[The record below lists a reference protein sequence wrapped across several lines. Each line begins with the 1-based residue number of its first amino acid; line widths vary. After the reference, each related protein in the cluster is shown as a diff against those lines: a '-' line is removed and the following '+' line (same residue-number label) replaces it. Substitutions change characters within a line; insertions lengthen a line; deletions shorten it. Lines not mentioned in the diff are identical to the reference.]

1 MELLASNTL
10 TALKSTAPIDTKLK
24 HLTEL
29 KAEIKHRHCP
39 EHAVAPLFDA
49 IRISL
54 ATPHLTDAGFSIL
67 GHLMKRLELQDQ
79 DSLLQA
85 QGIRT
90 YPCLLERLADQKDRI
105 RQRALQ
111 AFTDFHSVSPPD
123 VEQYVRDHALT
134 NRHPKTKE
142 AGMQWVISI
151 RSEKNIPFRTFVP
164 NIVDCLEEAD
174 GSVRRTAQSTIIE
187 LFQNAGIKGTNDL
200 QKHLQQRNVRRS
212 IVDHILSE
220 LGLTA
225 HEEIESAPPTQARIG
240 ELPRQTH
247 FLGSSTAS
255 DPPLDAPPMSVSE
268 QEAVHLDPLYIESHR
283 DLEETFREM
292 HPYFEGKESEQ
303 NWLKREKSILKLRKI
318 TKGNALQDFTTVY
331 LAGIK
336 GLLDGILKTV
346 NSLRT
351 TVSAIGCHL
360 VQDLARVAGPGLDSM
375 VEILLQNLIKLCANT
390 KKITAAKGNDTVSAI
405 MANVTFNSRL
415 TQHIYS
421 ACQDKNVQPRSYACG
436 WLKIIINKHGHH
448 KHVIEHAGGLEWIEK
463 CLRAG
468 LGDRDLKVR
477 ESMRSTYWAF
487 ARLWPERSEV
497 IMSTLDKKQQD
508 LLIEDPSNP
517 NPHKIPAP
525 HTTVAG
531 AKPGFSH
538 STTSVPARPSIKE
551 TIAAQK
557 KAKLAGKHL
566 PERPGSAEPFGSP
579 KKSVLQPSLA
589 RPATAMSAATR
600 NVSTTSIGTLSSAP
614 VRPRRRADV
623 ARPATADPYSTRKPA
638 RTETPPRSPAV
649 SPVKRPKT
657 PANTASTIKMGPT
670 KIGSPASTSSVK
682 ANSSKKAGIVILKV
696 QPQHSPTKAAEDFT
710 MVMPNMSETKSNA
723 SDFLPSLKAPI
734 EIKSTSSLDIPPTGD
749 PFMPTE
755 SENAG
760 SSPSP
765 RKYLNQNGSASS
777 INGHGGDKSH
787 TSPTKLA
794 NDFDHLSMNGASSQR
809 ISMSPRAIG
818 SRKENLTM
826 KTSYFQEQRPLQVY
840 EDPVLDPSDGKLS
853 LPPLV
858 HTPGALEEL
867 PVNEPAKQHR
877 QVFDHQLLAE
887 EPASPE
893 YHQKWLAIEAAERQ
907 RISNS
912 ENIDNPRLA
921 RKILDSGIVRV
932 QSRSLDVHGFRK
944 LQALIR
950 TSGESIW
957 EGGYK
962 FDELILPLLEYL
974 ETPNDE
980 STPRTGKAQ
989 DLKTQVL
996 VTVRVLLQHQP
1007 KYFFTYHPRA
1017 LTAVLAARKHYSSTS
1032 HIVCGLEETAES
1044 IVHQCDPSPCID
1056 SVMDLLETERPE
1068 GAETNTILMGLYVLA
1083 GLLHRGQEKG
1093 TRLHLSEEQEE
1104 RLGWMG
1110 ARCLSDTNPDIR
1122 RAVIEFVLE
1131 LYDTVDQ
1138 KRFWGLVTGAKEDH
1152 RSLITYYLARKRAVM
1167 Q

>member
-1 MELLASNTL
+1 MRRN
-10 TALKSTAPIDTKLK
+10 
-24 HLTEL
+24 
-29 KAEIKHRHCP
+29 AEIR
-39 EHAVAPLFDA
+39 
-49 IRISL
+49 
-54 ATPHLTDAGFSIL
+54 
-67 GHLMKRLELQDQ
+67 
-79 DSLLQA
+79 
-85 QGIRT
+85 
-90 YPCLLERLADQKDRI
+90 
-105 RQRALQ
+105 
-111 AFTDFHSVSPPD
+111 
-123 VEQYVRDHALT
+123 
-134 NRHPKTKE
+134 
-142 AGMQWVISI
+142 
-151 RSEKNIPFRTFVP
+151 
-164 NIVDCLEEAD
+164 
-174 GSVRRTAQSTIIE
+174 
-187 LFQNAGIKGTNDL
+187 GTNDL
-200 QKHLQQRNVRRS
+200 QRHLQQQNVRKS

-225 HEEIESAPPTQARIG
+225 AHEEIESAPPTQARAG

-255 DPPLDAPPMSVSE
+255 DPLLDAPPMSVSE

-318 TKGNALQDFTTVY
+318 TKGNALQDFATVY

-351 TVSAIGCHL
+351 TVSTIGCHL
-360 VQDLARVAGPGLDSM
+360 IQDLARVAGSGLDSM

-405 MANVTFNSRL
+405 MANVTFHSRL
-415 TQHIYS
+415 TQHVYS

-487 ARLWPERSEV
+487 ARLWPARSEV
-497 IMSTLDKKQQD
+497 YVTCLFSIANLVANAFSSIMSTIDKKQQD
-508 LLIEDPSNP
+508 LLTEDPSNP
-517 NPHKIPAP
+517 NPHKVAAP
-525 HTTVAG
+525 HTTAAG

-579 KKSVLQPSLA
+579 KKSAIQPSLG
-589 RPATAMSAATR
+589 RPATAMSAASR
-600 NVSTTSIGTLSSAP
+600 NVSTTSIGTLSSAS

-657 PANTASTIKMGPT
+657 PANAASTIKLGPT
-670 KIGSPASTSSVK
+670 KIGSPASISSVK
-682 ANSSKKAGIVILKV
+682 ANSSKQAGQVNSKI
-696 QPQHSPTKAAEDFT
+696 QPQNSPTKAAEDFT
-710 MVMPNMSETKSNA
+710 MVMPNMNGTRMNVD
-723 SDFLPSLKAPI
+723 DFMPSLQAPI
-734 EIKSTSSLDIPPTGD
+734 EVKAASSPDIPRAED
-749 PFMPTE
+749 PFAPPEFDNTRP
-755 SENAG
+755 
-760 SSPSP
+760 SPSP
-765 RKYLNQNGSASS
+765 RKYLNQNGSALSMS
-777 INGHGGDKSH
+777 GRGGDKFH
-787 TSPTKLA
+787 TSPTKLT
-794 NDFDHLSMNGASSQR
+794 NDFDHLSMNGASSQSM
-809 ISMSPRAIG
+809 SMSPRAIG
-818 SRKENLTM
+818 SRKENMTL

-840 EDPVLDPSDGKLS
+840 EDPVLDPKPS
-853 LPPLV
+853 PTPLV

-893 YHQKWLAIEAAERQ
+893 YHQKWLAVEAAER
-907 RISNS
+907 RRMSNS

-950 TSGESIW
+950 TSGQSIW

-962 FDELILPLLEYL
+962 FDELVLPLLEYL

-980 STPRTGKAQ
+980 SIPRSGKTQ

-1007 KYFFTYHPRA
+1007 KYFYTYHPRA
-1017 LTAVLAARKHYSSTS
+1017 LTAVLAARKHYNSTS

-1056 SVMDLLETERPE
+1056 SVLDVLETERTE
-1068 GAETNTILMGLYVLA
+1068 GAESNTVSMGLYVLA
-1083 GLLHRGQEKG
+1083 GLLHRDSEKEIILG
-1093 TRLHLSEEQEE
+1093 LSEEQEE
-1104 RLGWMG
+1104 RLGRMG

-1138 KRFWGLVTGAKEDH
+1138 ERFWGLVTGAKEDH
-1152 RSLITYYLARKRAVM
+1152 RSLITYYLARKRAAM
-1167 Q
+1167 K